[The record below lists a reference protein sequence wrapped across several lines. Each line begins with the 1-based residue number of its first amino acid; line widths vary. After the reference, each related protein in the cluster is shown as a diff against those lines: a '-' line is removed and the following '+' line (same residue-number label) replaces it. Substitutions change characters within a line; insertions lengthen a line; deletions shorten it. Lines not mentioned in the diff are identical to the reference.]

1 MERSERESDQ
11 LRFRSVLLFLFVLLL
26 GMPFRA
32 EAQYEIKSG
41 VYNRLSGRV
50 PFPNP
55 LGIPP
60 LGGVAVPLGSPT
72 ITPQFANFAEA
83 ASGTG
88 VLAGTLALVYPSSV
102 YSASGVTGGVHLTRS
117 SVGTGFASGI
127 PRYGL
132 GDQIL
137 PPSSI
142 LSVSGSLRSVSATS
156 FWRVKPLAPGEQL
169 VNPSG
174 VPPED
179 FRDASNP
186 LLPALAAGV
195 LPAYYY
201 SPHARAVFANTAGT
215 VSVTWVSNIPDPAT
229 NAYVF
234 YKETFAVSSDTKA
247 AVRNLYWTERSYS
260 GPQVVI
266 PTGQITRANPVFSN
280 AFPEMVPSEIVIAGD
295 STRSTSTS
303 QQNVALQDQTQILR
317 TVWFDKFNG
326 VGRLHAY
333 NITGRILLEYLGLE
347 RGDGTFEFLGLDVIN
362 VDRSLRSVTQNVELG
377 NEIRPFD
384 GSNSDTNTSLIAAP
398 VGTDSSADQTGYFG
412 STPRP
417 DGSLN
422 YYAERTNDIP
432 ERVQLFWL
440 EPLPIGSATALA
452 ATTSNALINWP
463 KYLNQY
469 TLSWPSLSSSY
480 VQYTVDSAGSS
491 VASGTGLQFQGGNLP
506 QLVYQDSTEG
516 DLGLDTLTQRLL
528 VNFSGEADQ
537 LNRSLLKF
545 TGTNGAVW
553 YVPMMTQGMG
563 RAGYIEGDGAPAVTG
578 TVYVGERLTPPSP
591 EYSTAAYVAS
601 GNCYAAQAYINPF
614 VSGVPAAE
622 LGAVIPVNALPA
634 GQSELTV
641 WWFKRIPAKSAE
653 FSDFYTPA
661 KIGRYTVAYRD
672 STTTGE
678 TFEQTPVQG
687 WSDSRVSSLVPPT
700 ATGLAETNVLGPF
713 STYFVGGAANSL
725 QSGPATS
732 KTFFPGAQGASG
744 ISISFK
750 LYRLDSWAA
759 KTFRVFTQ
767 MAGAT
772 TPNVVLS
779 QVFSSGAPVTAVSS
793 GTVSA
798 AGVSYA
804 WSVTPVGGSYADF
817 AAAGAVSVSDQIF
830 QVTVSAT
837 PTTVAGADSLSAL
850 TLGFGSNLDSSAGS
864 FAIDEVSL
872 SLPTPK
878 IILASNQGSGPL
890 PSYVA
895 DGFIYNQPNP
905 NTVGYNPNEEHALL
919 LDGRAYALR
928 DDLNVVTGN
937 FTSSEPRYTSQRRV
951 LIQYTDPTDLRPAMA
966 VYAVEREN
974 LFYKFDYNVTAGTVL
989 NGLSPMPLPLLPL
1002 PLSSTGVSQN
1012 TEVGLGADY
1021 ADSVPFNGSPA
1032 VYSGFTYKD
1041 RKGYDWIY
1049 RGPHS
1054 ADKSPALGMQFY
1066 YTMRPDFVFPGLTVQ
1081 PTEGTVLPYLRPLNP
1096 AGGFVGDP
1104 VTGTSLAV
1112 VYRPVWPVFPPTLS
1126 VGETLA
1132 LPKAGLPAVR
1142 GQTSAQVLYQ
1152 QSIALGGAGAVSA
1165 TLFDPTRAKTVLLNA
1180 AGVGLS
1186 ALPASLKT
1194 TSEQGKTYFQLAQ
1207 PHIQKRFYFSPLLGD
1222 KGGLVLVGEFHDQVA
1237 GEDYL
1242 DLNTLSNEDVAAL
1255 KGLVATTDADYAKWG
1270 RAIDSLSTKMQTF
1283 VQNPAKPGTYVADA
1297 NQDVVANGVTLAE
1310 VSSSNTAVDSY
1321 ALTGQGKG
1329 SGYVT
1334 LLFGDGAAFTPA
1346 GEPVSMQVVKVVNSL
1361 YKGDLKA
1368 IFAANPL
1375 DEQSTLRHSGDFAA
1389 HPEYFDFQWRY
1400 YTAALAPAVYSFG
1413 VERVLGG
1420 ATTSQ
1425 WSIID
1430 QPTATPSSNAP
1441 LVYPVIAN
1449 TLPYSLS
1456 INSGSYSS
1464 GSGLPGKVLLCAGS
1478 LAFSKAVPSQVLFSA
1493 TLSDADGFVVYVN
1506 KTPALSYNLPVG
1518 TPIPADLLP
1527 TTARIGL
1534 VGGDDGLARQ
1544 FEIDPKYFQV
1554 GVNRL
1559 EVALY
1564 SAEPAPSTP
1573 SIVDVRIHTPSK
1585 TDLVTATGSQWQE
1598 PTGTLTNTVVLGG
1611 AAGSPLGNPLLV
1623 FSDAFF
1629 TMRYKARAGAGL
1641 VTGSGE
1647 SDWSEWAEPVFV
1659 PSWVKR
1665 VLDGI
1670 NPFNQRETDLY
1681 NNPIS
1686 SDVSV
1691 LGQAGKRWEG
1701 DVALTLSSINDF
1713 GLIEIYETVL
1723 NRVKSQSIDAG
1734 VTTSSVDNTLLLAAG
1749 YLSDLYLLVGNE
1761 AADDATNP
1769 TLEIDGKNGGQS
1781 VTSARFSFEGQV
1793 STILDETLAL
1803 WRGRDDFATTTQA
1816 APAYNRLYWNYIN
1829 GITSG
1834 EPIYA
1839 VNYNIK
1845 EEPGAAA
1852 NGVIDATD
1860 AQKMFPQGHGDAYGH
1875 YLTALKVYYKLM
1887 TNDTFTWVPS
1897 AETVSILGQ
1906 SVAVD
1911 YKDERKFATAAAA
1924 VAKAGYTSLA
1934 LTARQNFQDGDTD
1947 GWTTF
1952 SEAKENEN
1960 TGLTRYWG
1968 TDEWAARTYQGA
1980 YFNWINGNAMLPVND
1995 TVHEGVS
2002 RIDRGTVPELGELV
2016 TTARKLFV
2024 LSGGLQAFVT
2034 PLGLAVD
2041 SMTFDISPS
2050 ELLAG
2055 KTHYEQLYDRAVR
2068 AGINASESFF
2078 RSGQMNSLLRQQAN
2092 SVDDYSEVIA
2102 QQEATYQYQLVTL
2115 FGTPYVGDI
2124 GPGALYAQGYTGP
2137 DLYHSFF
2144 IDKPSELVDTANSV
2158 SVTFREPV
2166 NVEPFTTWNLENVY
2180 NRVNAKRQYV
2190 SKTFVINKFTLG
2202 QFSTAAMGKRQ
2213 QVGKIQSALL
2223 DCYQAQVNLRESVN
2237 LFTNFKKRF
2246 DRDYQLYSE
2255 MISGFDAATNQANK
2269 ASDKAAEIANAS
2281 FNLTLSAAAF
2291 GLTETYVS
2299 DLATA
2304 FAEAAPTSVGF
2315 SNDVTSV
2322 VRAFSLFG
2330 GATASYARA
2339 LLGLAVETKAAMMD
2353 SKAAD
2358 LEGKAQAY
2366 LDDFNNETAN
2376 KQHVA
2381 EFERLYAQMLSTAFD
2396 MNRRMTELQAATERV
2411 SQIYGDANRI
2421 LSERESF
2428 RIRAAAVVQGYRTRD
2443 VVYRDLRNEQLA
2455 QYTALFDL
2463 AQTYTY
2469 CAAKAYDYETGLL
2482 GTLTGQNF
2490 VRSII
2495 SNWSIGEFA
2504 GQNPVSARLGDP
2516 GLAGVL
2522 AALRNDWAV
2531 VKGRLGFN
2539 NPDRNGTL
2547 FSLRQELFRIRL
2559 DQATTDD
2566 NDLWKQVLQQR
2577 VMSNVLNDSDV
2588 LKYCSNISKDT
2599 GGPVPGFV
2607 IPFSTVIQRGL
2618 NFFGW
2623 PLAAGDHSFSKST
2636 FATKILSAGVMFQ
2649 GYVGMDPVGGGTPSS
2664 SSSNA
2669 LSANPEIYLI
2679 PAGIDSMRT
2688 PPLGGMNAVRSWA
2701 VKDQALPLPLNI
2713 GASNYSSLQLFTP
2726 EGTLNEQLWI
2736 PRKHQAFRPV
2746 DSASYFYGTMP
2757 SEFTNS
2763 RLVGRSVWNSGWKI
2777 VIPAESLLSDEQ
2789 TGINHFINTVSDI
2802 KLFLRTYSNSGN

>member
-1 MERSERESDQ
+1 
-11 LRFRSVLLFLFVLLL
+11 
-26 GMPFRA
+26 
-32 EAQYEIKSG
+32 
-41 VYNRLSGRV
+41 
-50 PFPNP
+50 
-55 LGIPP
+55 
-60 LGGVAVPLGSPT
+60 
-72 ITPQFANFAEA
+72 
-83 ASGTG
+83 
-88 VLAGTLALVYPSSV
+88 
-102 YSASGVTGGVHLTRS
+102 
-117 SVGTGFASGI
+117 
-127 PRYGL
+127 
-132 GDQIL
+132 
-137 PPSSI
+137 
-142 LSVSGSLRSVSATS
+142 
-156 FWRVKPLAPGEQL
+156 
-169 VNPSG
+169 
-174 VPPED
+174 
-179 FRDASNP
+179 
-186 LLPALAAGV
+186 
-195 LPAYYY
+195 
-201 SPHARAVFANTAGT
+201 
-215 VSVTWVSNIPDPAT
+215 
-229 NAYVF
+229 
-234 YKETFAVSSDTKA
+234 
-247 AVRNLYWTERSYS
+247 
-260 GPQVVI
+260 
-266 PTGQITRANPVFSN
+266 
-280 AFPEMVPSEIVIAGD
+280 
-295 STRSTSTS
+295 
-303 QQNVALQDQTQILR
+303 
-317 TVWFDKFNG
+317 
-326 VGRLHAY
+326 
-333 NITGRILLEYLGLE
+333 
-347 RGDGTFEFLGLDVIN
+347 
-362 VDRSLRSVTQNVELG
+362 
-377 NEIRPFD
+377 
-384 GSNSDTNTSLIAAP
+384 
-398 VGTDSSADQTGYFG
+398 
-412 STPRP
+412 
-417 DGSLN
+417 
-422 YYAERTNDIP
+422 
-432 ERVQLFWL
+432 
-440 EPLPIGSATALA
+440 
-452 ATTSNALINWP
+452 
-463 KYLNQY
+463 
-469 TLSWPSLSSSY
+469 
-480 VQYTVDSAGSS
+480 
-491 VASGTGLQFQGGNLP
+491 
-506 QLVYQDSTEG
+506 
-516 DLGLDTLTQRLL
+516 
-528 VNFSGEADQ
+528 
-537 LNRSLLKF
+537 
-545 TGTNGAVW
+545 
-553 YVPMMTQGMG
+553 
-563 RAGYIEGDGAPAVTG
+563 
-578 TVYVGERLTPPSP
+578 
-591 EYSTAAYVAS
+591 
-601 GNCYAAQAYINPF
+601 
-614 VSGVPAAE
+614 
-622 LGAVIPVNALPA
+622 
-634 GQSELTV
+634 
-641 WWFKRIPAKSAE
+641 
-653 FSDFYTPA
+653 
-661 KIGRYTVAYRD
+661 
-672 STTTGE
+672 
-678 TFEQTPVQG
+678 
-687 WSDSRVSSLVPPT
+687 
-700 ATGLAETNVLGPF
+700 
-713 STYFVGGAANSL
+713 
-725 QSGPATS
+725 
-732 KTFFPGAQGASG
+732 
-744 ISISFK
+744 
-750 LYRLDSWAA
+750 
-759 KTFRVFTQ
+759 
-767 MAGAT
+767 
-772 TPNVVLS
+772 
-779 QVFSSGAPVTAVSS
+779 
-793 GTVSA
+793 
-798 AGVSYA
+798 
-804 WSVTPVGGSYADF
+804 
-817 AAAGAVSVSDQIF
+817 
-830 QVTVSAT
+830 
-837 PTTVAGADSLSAL
+837 
-850 TLGFGSNLDSSAGS
+850 
-864 FAIDEVSL
+864 
-872 SLPTPK
+872 
-878 IILASNQGSGPL
+878 
-890 PSYVA
+890 
-895 DGFIYNQPNP
+895 
-905 NTVGYNPNEEHALL
+905 
-919 LDGRAYALR
+919 
-928 DDLNVVTGN
+928 
-937 FTSSEPRYTSQRRV
+937 
-951 LIQYTDPTDLRPAMA
+951 
-966 VYAVEREN
+966 
-974 LFYKFDYNVTAGTVL
+974 
-989 NGLSPMPLPLLPL
+989 
-1002 PLSSTGVSQN
+1002 
-1012 TEVGLGADY
+1012 
-1021 ADSVPFNGSPA
+1021 
-1032 VYSGFTYKD
+1032 
-1041 RKGYDWIY
+1041 
-1049 RGPHS
+1049 
-1054 ADKSPALGMQFY
+1054 
-1066 YTMRPDFVFPGLTVQ
+1066 
-1081 PTEGTVLPYLRPLNP
+1081 
-1096 AGGFVGDP
+1096 
-1104 VTGTSLAV
+1104 
-1112 VYRPVWPVFPPTLS
+1112 VYRPTWPAFPPTLS
-1126 VGETLA
+1126 VGETLT
-1132 LPKAGLPAVR
+1132 LPKTGLPGVR
-1142 GQTSAQVLYQ
+1142 GQSSAQVLYQ
-1152 QSIALGGAGAVSA
+1152 QSVALSGVGAVSA

-1207 PHIQKRFYFSPLLGD
+1207 PHIQKRFYFSSLLGD
-1222 KGGLVLVGEFHDQVA
+1222 KGGLVLVGEFHDEVA

-1242 DLNTLSNEDVAAL
+1242 DLNTLSPEDAAAL
-1255 KGLVATTDADYAKWG
+1255 KGLVAITDADYAKWG
-1270 RAIDSLSTKMQTF
+1270 KAIDALSTKVQTF

-1297 NQDVVANGVTLAE
+1297 NQDVAVNGVTLPQ

-1321 ALTGQGKG
+1321 ALTAQGKG

-1400 YTAALAPAVYSFG
+1400 YTKPLAPAVYSFG
-1413 VERVLGG
+1413 VQRVLGG
-1420 ATTSQ
+1420 TTTSQ
-1425 WSIID
+1425 WNIID
-1430 QPTATPSSNAP
+1430 QPASLPTSNAP
-1441 LVYPVIAN
+1441 LVYPVASN

-1464 GSGLPGKVLLCAGS
+1464 DSGLPGKLLLCAGS
-1478 LAFSKAVPSQVLFSA
+1478 LTFSNFVPAQVLFSA
-1493 TLSDADGFVVYVN
+1493 TLSESDGFVVYVN
-1506 KTPALSYNLPVG
+1506 SIPALAYNLPVG
-1518 TPIPADLLP
+1518 VLAPADLIP

-1554 GVNRL
+1554 GANRL
-1559 EVALY
+1559 EVAVY
-1564 SAEPAPSTP
+1564 SALPTSGTP
-1573 SIVDVRIHTPSK
+1573 SSVDFRVHIPAK
-1585 TDLVTATGSQWQE
+1585 TDLVTAPGSDWIE
-1598 PTGTLTNTVVLGG
+1598 PTGKLTNTVVLGG
-1611 AAGSPLGNPLLV
+1611 VAGSPLGNPLLV

-1641 VTGSGE
+1641 VTGSGD

-1686 SDVSV
+1686 TDVSV

-1701 DVALTLSSINDF
+1701 DVALTLSNINNF

-1723 NRVKSQSIDAG
+1723 NRVKAQSIDAG
-1734 VTTSSVDNTLLLAAG
+1734 VTTPSVDNTLLLAAG
-1749 YLSDLYLLVGNE
+1749 YLNDLYLMVGNE

-1803 WRGRDDFATTTQA
+1803 WRGRDDVATTTRV

-1845 EEPGAAA
+1845 EKPGAGA

-1860 AQKMFPQGHGDAYGH
+1860 AQQMFPQGHGDAYGH

-1911 YKDERKFATAAAA
+1911 YKDERKFASAAAA

-1934 LTARQNFQDGDTD
+1934 LTARQNFQDGDTA

-1952 SEAKENEN
+1952 SEAKENKF
-1960 TGLTRYWG
+1960 TSRTRYWG

-1980 YFNWINGNAMLPVND
+1980 YFNWINGNAMLPVRD

-2002 RIDRGTVPELGELV
+2002 KIDRSTVPELGELV
-2016 TTARKLFV
+2016 TTANNLFV
-2024 LSGGLQAFVT
+2024 LSSGLQAFVN

-2050 ELLAG
+2050 ELQAG

-2068 AGINASESFF
+2068 ASVNASESFH
-2078 RSGQMNSLLRQQAN
+2078 RAGQMNSLLRQQAN
-2092 SVDDYSEVIA
+2092 SVDDYTDVIE
-2102 QQEATYQYQLVTL
+2102 QQEATYQYQLITL

-2144 IDKPSELVDTANSV
+2144 IDKPSELVDTTSSV

-2166 NVEPFTTWNLENVY
+2166 NVAPFTTWNLDNVY
-2180 NRVNAKRQYV
+2180 NRVNAKKQYV
-2190 SKTFVINKFTLG
+2190 SKTFVINKFSLG
-2202 QFSTAAMGKRQ
+2202 QFSGSAMGKRQ

-2237 LFTNFKKRF
+2237 SFTNLKKRF

-2255 MISGFDAATNQANK
+2255 MISGFDAATEKANA

-2299 DLATA
+2299 DLAAA
-2304 FAEAAPTSVGF
+2304 FAEAAPTSIGF

-2330 GATASYARA
+2330 GATASFARA
-2339 LLGLAVETKAAMMD
+2339 LLGLAVETKAALMD

-2366 LDDFNNETAN
+2366 LDDFNHETAN

-2381 EFERLYAQMLSTAFD
+2381 EFERLYSQMLSTAFD

-2455 QYTALFDL
+2455 QYNALFDL

-2482 GTLTGQNF
+2482 GTDAGKNF

-2504 GQNPVSARLGDP
+2504 GSSPVSAKLGDP

-2522 AALRNDWAV
+2522 AALRDDWAV

-2547 FSLRQELFRIRL
+2547 FSLRQELFRVRL
-2559 DQATTDD
+2559 DQPTADD
-2566 NDLWKQVLQQR
+2566 NALWKQILQQR

-2649 GYVGMDPVGGGTPSS
+2649 GYIGMDPVGGGTPSS
-2664 SSSNA
+2664 SSANA

-2688 PPLGGMNAVRSWA
+2688 PPLGGANVVRSWA

-2713 GASNYSSLQLFTP
+2713 GASNYSALQLFTP

-2789 TGINHFINTVSDI
+2789 TGIGNFINTVSDI

>member
-1 MERSERESDQ
+1 MERSDRESNV
-11 LRFRSVLLFLFVLLL
+11 LRFRSALLFLCVLL
-26 GMPFRA
+26 GMLSRA

-41 VYNRLSGRV
+41 VYNRLSVRV

-55 LGIPP
+55 AP
-60 LGGVAVPLGSPT
+60 LGVAAVPLGAPT
-72 ITPQFANFAEA
+72 ITPQFANFAES

-88 VLAGTLALVYPSSV
+88 VLSGTAAAVYPSSV
-102 YSASGVTGGVHLTRS
+102 YSASGLTGGVRLTHS
-117 SVGTGFASGI
+117 SVGTGFASGV
-127 PRYGL
+127 PRYAL
-132 GDQIL
+132 GDQIT

-142 LSVSGSLRSVSATS
+142 LSGAGVLRSVTAAS
-156 FWRVKPLAPGEQL
+156 FWRAKPLAPGEPL

-174 VPPED
+174 APLED
-179 FRDASNP
+179 YRDGSTP
-186 LLPALAAGV
+186 LLPALASGV
-195 LPAYYY
+195 LPSYYY

-215 VSVTWVSNIPDPAT
+215 VSVTWVSSIPDPAT

-234 YKETFAVSSDTKA
+234 YKETFSVSSDTKSG
-247 AVRNLYWTERSYS
+247 VRNMYWTERSYS

-266 PTGQITRANPVFSN
+266 PSGQITRANPVFSN
-280 AFPEMVPSEIVIAGD
+280 SFPETVASEILLAGD

-303 QQNVALQDQTQILR
+303 QQNVALQDQTQIVR
-317 TVWFDKFNG
+317 TLWFDKFNG

-377 NEIRPFD
+377 KEIRPFD
-384 GSNSDTNTSLIAAP
+384 GSLADVNTNLIAAP
-398 VGTDSSADQTGYFG
+398 VGTDSSGDQTGYFG

-417 DGSLN
+417 DGSLT

-440 EPLPIGSATALA
+440 EPLPIAGATALA
-452 ATTSNALINWP
+452 ATVSNALINWP
-463 KYLNQY
+463 RYLNQY

-480 VQYTVDSAGSS
+480 VQYTVDPEGSS

-506 QLVYQDSTEG
+506 QLVYQDSSDG

-528 VNFSGEADQ
+528 VNFSGESDL

-563 RAGYIEGDGAPAVTG
+563 RSGYIEGDGAPAVTG
-578 TVYVGERLTPPSP
+578 TVYVGERLTPPSS

-601 GNCYAAQAYINPF
+601 GSCYAAQAYINPF
-614 VSGVPAAE
+614 VSGVAAAE
-622 LGAVIPVNALPA
+622 RGAVIPVNALPS
-634 GQSELTV
+634 GQSDLTV

-661 KIGRYTVAYRD
+661 KIGRYKVAYRD
-672 STTTGE
+672 STTVGE

-687 WSDSRVSSLVPPT
+687 WSDSRVSSLVPPA

-713 STYFVGGAANSL
+713 STYSVGGAANSV

-732 KTFFPGAQGASG
+732 RTFFPGAQGASG
-744 ISISFK
+744 LSISFK

-767 MAGAT
+767 TAGAT

-779 QVFSSGAPVTAVSS
+779 QMFSSAAAVTTLSS
-793 GTVSA
+793 GTASA
-798 AGVSYA
+798 AGVAYA
-804 WSVTPVGGSYADF
+804 WSVTPVAGSYADF
-817 AAAGAVSVSDQIF
+817 ASTGTASVSDQIF

-837 PTTVAGADSLSAL
+837 PTTLAGADSLSAV

-872 SLPTPK
+872 SLAVPK
-878 IILASNQGSGPL
+878 IVLASNQGSGPL

-895 DGFIYNQPNP
+895 AGFIYNQPDP
-905 NTVGYNPNEEHALL
+905 NAVGYNPNEEHALL

-937 FTSSEPRYTSQRRV
+937 FASSEPRYTSQRRV
-951 LIQYTDPTDLRPAMA
+951 LIQYTDPADQRPAMA
-966 VYAVEREN
+966 VYAVERED
-974 LFYKFDYNVTAGTVL
+974 LFHKFDYSVTAGTVL

-1002 PLSSTGVSQN
+1002 PLSATGLSQN
-1012 TEVGLGADY
+1012 TEVDLGAAF
-1021 ADSVPFNGSPA
+1021 ADSVPATGAPA
-1032 VYSGFTYKD
+1032 VYYGFTYKD

-1054 ADKSPALGMQFY
+1054 TEKVPALGMRFY
-1066 YTMRPDFVFPGLTVQ
+1066 YTMRPDFFFPGLSVQ
-1081 PTEGTVLPYLRPLNP
+1081 PVEGTVLPYLRPLDA

-1104 VTGTSLAV
+1104 VKGTSLAV
-1112 VYRPVWPVFPPTLS
+1112 VYRPVWPAFPPTLS
-1126 VGETLA
+1126 VGETLTLA
-1132 LPKAGLPAVR
+1132 KTGLPGVR

-1180 AGVGLS
+1180 SGVGLS

-1194 TSEQGKTYFQLAQ
+1194 TTEQGKTYFQLAQ

-1222 KGGLVLVGEFHDQVA
+1222 KGGLVLVGEFHDEAA

-1242 DLNTLSNEDVAAL
+1242 DLNTLSAEDVAAL

-1270 RAIDSLSTKMQTF
+1270 RAIDLLSTNMQTF
-1283 VQNPAKPGTYVADA
+1283 VQNPAKPGTYVVDA
-1297 NQDVVANGVTLAE
+1297 NQDVVANGVTLAQ

-1321 ALTGQGKG
+1321 ALTGLGKG

-1346 GEPVSMQVVKVVNSL
+1346 GEPVSMQIIKVVNSL

-1375 DEQSTLRHSGDFAA
+1375 DEQSTLRHSGDFAS

-1400 YTAALAPAVYSFG
+1400 YTAAVAPPLYAFG
-1413 VERVLGG
+1413 VKRELGG
-1420 ATTSQ
+1420 TTTSQ
-1425 WSIID
+1425 WNIID
-1430 QPTATPSSNAP
+1430 QPSATPALKEP
-1441 LVYPVIAN
+1441 LVYPVTAN

-1456 INSGSYSS
+1456 INSGSFDSS
-1464 GSGLPGKVLLCAGS
+1464 SGLPGKVLLCAGS
-1478 LAFSKAVPSQVLFSA
+1478 LTFANFVPVQVLFSA
-1493 TLSDADGFVVYVN
+1493 TLSDTDGFVVYVN
-1506 KTPALSYNLPVG
+1506 NLPALAYNLPVG
-1518 TPIPADLLP
+1518 VSAPADLLP

-1534 VGGDDGLARQ
+1534 VSGGDGLARQ

-1554 GVNRL
+1554 GPNRL

-1564 SAEPAPSTP
+1564 SSSPALGAPGN
-1573 SIVDVRIHTPSK
+1573 VDFRVHTPSK
-1585 TDLVTATGSQWQE
+1585 TLVSAPGSEWQV
-1598 PTGTLTNTVVLGG
+1598 PTGPLTNTVVLGG

-1629 TMRYKARAGAGL
+1629 SMRYKARAGAGL
-1641 VTGSGE
+1641 VTGSGD
-1647 SDWSEWAEPVFV
+1647 SDWTEWTEPVFV

-1686 SDVSV
+1686 TDVSV

-1723 NRVKSQSIDAG
+1723 NRVKAQSIDAG
-1734 VTTSSVDNTLLLAAG
+1734 VTTTSVDNTLLLAAG
-1749 YLSDLYLLVGNE
+1749 YLNDLYLLVGNE

-1793 STILDETLAL
+1793 ATLLDETLAL
-1803 WRGRDDFATTTQA
+1803 WRGRDDVATTTQA

-1839 VNYNIK
+1839 VNYNVK
-1845 EEPGAAA
+1845 EEQGAAA

-1897 AETVSILGQ
+1897 SETVSILGQ

-1924 VAKAGYTSLA
+1924 VAKAGYTTLA
-1934 LTARQNFQDGDTD
+1934 LTARQNFQDGETN
-1947 GWTTF
+1947 GWSTL
-1952 SEAKENEN
+1952 SEARENES
-1960 TGLTRYWG
+1960 TGRTRYWG

-1980 YFNWINGNAMLPVND
+1980 YFNWINGNAMLPVRD

-2002 RIDRGTVPELGELV
+2002 RIDRSTVSELGELV
-2016 TTARKLFV
+2016 TTADKLFV
-2024 LSGGLQAFVT
+2024 LSGGLQAFIT

-2050 ELLAG
+2050 ELSAG
-2055 KTHYEQLYDRAVR
+2055 KTHFEQLYDRAVR
-2068 AGINASESFF
+2068 AGVNASQTFS
-2078 RSGQMNSLLRQQAN
+2078 RAGQMNSLLRQQAN
-2092 SVDDYSEVIA
+2092 SVDDYSDVIA

-2137 DLYHSFF
+2137 DLYHSIF
-2144 IDKPSELVDTANSV
+2144 IDKPSELIDTTNSV

-2166 NVEPFTTWNLENVY
+2166 NVAPFSDWDLDDVY
-2180 NRVNAKRQYV
+2180 RRVNGNQQYV
-2190 SKTFVINKFTLG
+2190 SKTFLVNKFSLG
-2202 QFSTAAMGKRQ
+2202 QFSTAAMGRRQ

-2246 DRDYQLYSE
+2246 DRDYRLYSE
-2255 MISGFDAATNQANK
+2255 MISGFNAATSQANN

-2299 DLATA
+2299 DLAAA

-2339 LLGLAVETKAAMMD
+2339 LLGLAVETKAALMD

-2358 LEGKAQAY
+2358 LEGKAQAF

-2381 EFERLYAQMLSTAFD
+2381 EFERLYSQMLSTAFD

-2455 QYTALFDL
+2455 QYNALFDL

-2482 GTLTGQNF
+2482 GSLSGQNF

-2504 GQNPVSARLGDP
+2504 GQNPVSAKLGDP

-2522 AALRNDWAV
+2522 AALRDDWAV

-2559 DQATTDD
+2559 DQPTADD
-2566 NDLWKQVLQQR
+2566 NELWKQVLQQR

-2588 LKYCSNISKDT
+2588 LKYCSNLSKDT

-2607 IPFSTVIQRGL
+2607 IPFSTVIQRGV

-2649 GYVGMDPVGGGTPSS
+2649 GYIGMDPVGGGTPPSS
-2664 SSSNA
+2664 RANA

-2688 PPLGGMNAVRSWA
+2688 PALGGTNTIRSWA

-2713 GASNYSSLQLFTP
+2713 GASNYSALQLFTP
-2726 EGTLNEQLWI
+2726 QGTLNEQLWI

-2757 SEFTNS
+2757 AEFTNS
-2763 RLVGRSVWNSGWKI
+2763 RLIGRSVWNSGWKI

>member
-1 MERSERESDQ
+1 MERSDRESNP
-11 LRFRSVLLFLFVLLL
+11 LRFRSVLLFLFVLLF
-26 GMPFRA
+26 GMLSRA

-55 LGIPP
+55 LGIAP

-72 ITPQFANFAEA
+72 ITPQFASFAEA

-88 VLAGTLALVYPSSV
+88 VLSGTVALVYPSSV
-102 YSASGVTGGVHLTRS
+102 YSASGVTGGVRLTRS

-142 LSVSGSLRSVSATS
+142 LSASGSLRSVTATG
-156 FWRVKPLAPGEQL
+156 FWRGKPLAPGELL

-174 VPPED
+174 AQPAD
-179 FRDASNP
+179 YRDGSDP
-186 LLPALAAGV
+186 LLPALAPGV

-215 VSVTWVSNIPDPAT
+215 VSVTWVSNLPDPAT

-234 YKETFAVSSDTKA
+234 YKETFAVSSDTKS
-247 AVRNLYWTERSYS
+247 AVRNMYWTERSYS

-280 AFPEMVPSEIVIAGD
+280 SFPETVASEIVLAGD
-295 STRSTSTS
+295 STRSTSSS
-303 QQNVALQDQTQILR
+303 QQNVALQDQTQIVR
-317 TVWFDKFNG
+317 TLWFDKFNG

-333 NITGRILLEYLGLE
+333 NLTGRILLEYLGLE

-377 NEIRPFD
+377 QEIRPFD
-384 GSNSDTNTSLIAAP
+384 GSQSDPNTSLVAAP

-417 DGSLN
+417 DGFLT

-480 VQYTVDSAGSS
+480 VQYTVDPAGSS

-506 QLVYQDSTEG
+506 QLVFQDSPEG

-528 VNFSGEADQ
+528 VNFSGESDL

-563 RAGYIEGDGAPAVTG
+563 RTGYIEGDGAPAVTG
-578 TVYVGERLTPPSP
+578 TVYVGERLTPPSA

-601 GNCYAAQAYINPF
+601 GSCYSASAYINPF
-614 VSGVPAAE
+614 VAGVAAAE
-622 LGAVIPVNALPA
+622 RGAVIPVNALPG
-634 GQSELTV
+634 GQSGLTV

-672 STTTGE
+672 SLTTGE

-687 WSDSRVSSLVPPT
+687 WSDSRVSALVPPA

-713 STYFVGGAANSL
+713 STYFVGGAANSV
-725 QSGPATS
+725 QNGPATA
-732 KTFFPGAQGASG
+732 KTFFPGAQGAGG

-750 LYRLDSWAA
+750 LYRLDSWAN

-767 MAGAT
+767 PAGST
-772 TPNVVLS
+772 TPTVVLS
-779 QVFSSGAPVTAVSS
+779 KAFSSTTAVTTVSS
-793 GTVSA
+793 GSVSA

-804 WSVTPVGGSYADF
+804 WSVTPVAGSYADF
-817 AAAGAVSVSDQIF
+817 AAAGTPSVNDQIF
-830 QVTVSAT
+830 QVTVLAT
-837 PTTVAGADSLSAL
+837 PTNVAGADSLSAL
-850 TLGFGSNLDSSAGS
+850 TVGFGSNLDSAAGS

-872 SLPTPK
+872 SLAAPK

-890 PSYVA
+890 PAHVA
-895 DGFIYNQPNP
+895 AGFIYNQPDP
-905 NTVGYNPNEEHALL
+905 TAVGYNPNEEHALL

-937 FTSSEPRYTSQRRV
+937 FTNSVPPYTSQRRV

-974 LFYKFDYNVTAGTVL
+974 LFYKFDYSVTAGTVL

-1002 PLSSTGVSQN
+1002 PLSSTGISRN
-1012 TEVGLGADY
+1012 TEVDLGPAY
-1021 ADSVPFNGSPA
+1021 ADSVPANGAPA
-1032 VYSGFTYKD
+1032 AYAGFTYKD

-1054 ADKSPALGMQFY
+1054 AEKNPALGMLFY
-1066 YTMRPDFVFPGLTVQ
+1066 YTMRPDFFFPGLAVQ
-1081 PTEGTVLPYLRPLNP
+1081 PTEGTVLPYLRPLDD
-1096 AGGFVGDP
+1096 AGGYVGDAVSGEP
-1104 VTGTSLAV
+1104 LTV
-1112 VYRPVWPVFPPTLS
+1112 VYRPAWPAFPPTLS
-1126 VGETLA
+1126 VGETLT
-1132 LPKAGLPAVR
+1132 LPKTGLPGVR

-1152 QSIALGGAGAVSA
+1152 QSVALGGAGAVSA

-1194 TSEQGKTYFQLAQ
+1194 TIEQGKTYFQLAQ

-1222 KGGLVLVGEFHDQVA
+1222 KGGLVLVGEFHDAVA

-1242 DLNTLSNEDVAAL
+1242 DLNTLSVEDVAAL
-1255 KGLVATTDADYAKWG
+1255 KGLVAVTDADYVRWG
-1270 RAIDSLSTKMQTF
+1270 KAIDSLATKMQTF
-1283 VQNPAKPGTYVADA
+1283 VESPARPGTYVADA
-1297 NQDVVANGVTLAE
+1297 NQDVVTNGVTLAQ
-1310 VSSSNTAVDSY
+1310 VSDSNTAVDSY

-1368 IFAANPL
+1368 VFAANPL
-1375 DEQSTLRHSGDFAA
+1375 DEQTTLRHSGDFAA

-1400 YTAALAPAVYSFG
+1400 YVKPLAPAVYSFG
-1413 VERVLGG
+1413 VQRVLGG
-1420 ATTSQ
+1420 TINSQ
-1425 WSIID
+1425 WNIIE
-1430 QPTATPSSNAP
+1430 QPAASPAPSAP
-1441 LVYPVIAN
+1441 LAYPVTAS

-1456 INSGSYSS
+1456 INSGSYTID
-1464 GSGLPGKVLLCAGS
+1464 SGLPGKVLRCAGS
-1478 LAFSKAVPSQVLFSA
+1478 LTFGNSAPAQVLFSA
-1493 TLSDADGFVVYVN
+1493 TLSEADGFVVYVN
-1506 KTPALSYNLPVG
+1506 NAPALAYNLPVG
-1518 TPIPADLLP
+1518 VGVPGDLLP
-1527 TTARIGL
+1527 TTARVGL
-1534 VGGDDGLARQ
+1534 VGGEDGLARQ
-1544 FEIDPKYFQV
+1544 FEIEPKYFRV
-1554 GVNRL
+1554 GANRL

-1564 SAEPAPSTP
+1564 SSTPPPSTP
-1573 SIVDVRIHTPSK
+1573 SNVDFRVHIPSK
-1585 TDLVTATGSQWQE
+1585 TDLVTASGDWME

-1641 VTGSGE
+1641 VTGSGD

-1686 SDVSV
+1686 TDVSV

-1723 NRVKSQSIDAG
+1723 NRVKAQSIDAG
-1734 VTTSSVDNTLLLAAG
+1734 VTTSSVNNTLLLAAG
-1749 YLSDLYLLVGNE
+1749 YLSDLYMLVGNE

-1769 TLEIDGKNGGQS
+1769 TLEIDGKNGGLS

-1803 WRGRDDFATTTQA
+1803 WRGRDDLATGTRM

-1845 EEPGAAA
+1845 EKSGAGA

-1860 AQKMFPQGHGDAYGH
+1860 AQQMFPQGHGDAYGH

-1887 TNDTFTWVPS
+1887 TNNTFTWVPS

-1906 SVAVD
+1906 SVEVD

-1934 LTARQNFQDGDTD
+1934 LTARQRFQDGETG

-1952 SEAKENEN
+1952 SEATENEA
-1960 TGLTRYWG
+1960 TGRTRYWG

-1995 TVHEGVS
+1995 TVREGVS
-2002 RIDRGTVPELGELV
+2002 RVDRGTVPELGELV
-2016 TTARKLFV
+2016 TTASNLFV
-2024 LSGGLQAFVT
+2024 LSGGLQAFVS

-2050 ELLAG
+2050 ELSAG
-2055 KTHYEQLYDRAVR
+2055 KTHFEQLYDRAVR
-2068 AGINASESFF
+2068 AGVNASESFF
-2078 RSGQMNSLLRQQAN
+2078 RAGQMNSLLRQQAN

-2102 QQEATYQYQLVTL
+2102 QQEATYEYQLVTL

-2144 IDKPSELVDTANSV
+2144 IDKPSELVDTTNSV

-2166 NVEPFTTWNLENVY
+2166 NVAPFSTWSLENVY
-2180 NRVNAKRQYV
+2180 NRVNADRQYV

-2202 QFSTAAMGKRQ
+2202 QFSTGAMGKRQ

-2246 DRDYQLYSE
+2246 DRDYRLYSE
-2255 MISGFDAATNQANK
+2255 MISGFDAATDKANK

-2299 DLATA
+2299 DLAAA

-2339 LLGLAVETKAAMMD
+2339 LLGLAVETKAALMD

-2358 LEGKAQAY
+2358 LEGMAQSY

-2428 RIRAAAVVQGYRTRD
+2428 RVRAAAVVQGYRTRD

-2455 QYTALFDL
+2455 QYNALFDL

-2482 GTLTGQNF
+2482 GSLTGQNF
-2490 VRSII
+2490 VRAII

-2504 GQNPVSARLGDP
+2504 RQNPVSAKLGDP

-2522 AALRNDWAV
+2522 AALRDDWAV

-2539 NPDRNGTL
+2539 NPDKNGTL

-2559 DQATTDD
+2559 DQPTSDD

-2588 LKYCSNISKDT
+2588 LKYCSNISKET

-2636 FATKILSAGVMFQ
+2636 FATKILSAGVMFE
-2649 GYVGMDPVGGGTPSS
+2649 GYIGMDPVGGGTPSS
-2664 SSSNA
+2664 SSPNA

-2688 PPLGGMNAVRSWA
+2688 PPLGGLNAVRSWA

-2713 GASNYSSLQLFTP
+2713 GASNYSTLQLFTP

-2736 PRKHQAFRPV
+2736 PRKHQAIRPV